1 MLNQFSYKERYEFQ
15 NLLQETVRFP
25 RCKSYLTQ
33 RQIFQCKTTTT
44 KNKKNT
50 GDPTAWVT
58 FKALFE
64 SKIDHVL
71 YLSDIEK
78 FN

>member
-1 MLNQFSYKERYEFQ
+1 MKLCSLRKMYFSLMLNQFSYKERYEFQ

-44 KNKKNT
+44 KNKK
-50 GDPTAWVT
+50 
-58 FKALFE
+58 
-64 SKIDHVL
+64 KIQETQLHG
-71 YLSDIEK
+71 
-78 FN
+78 